1 MSKALDD
8 VVVLDLATTFWG
20 SVGTALLADFGARVI
35 RIDSVPAPAESRA
48 DVAPASQRTPWDYE
62 AELAQ
67 RNKLSVALNLD
78 DPAGQEILR
87 ALIHQ
92 ADVFVTDWPCAR
104 LEPLQLDYAGLCEL
118 KPNIIYARGS
128 GFGPKGPDRDLPA
141 LDELAA
147 ARTGMM
153 PILPQPGQPPVYSG
167 AGLMYTAVMIALGVS
182 IALHH
187 RQVTGEG
194 QEVDVSLFAGNMYG
208 ASLDV
213 QAFLAMGGE
222 RFLHPVSRLDA
233 GNPMSG
239 PVYPAKD
246 GRWLCLTMPDTDR
259 WWPGF
264 SAMVGLDPNDP
275 RFDSHE
281 KRCGEYRLEMMKVL
295 EEIFRQQPASHW
307 KRELMERQLSADII
321 EEFDYPANDPQALRN
336 RYIMTV
342 DRPGAGRVKTLGFPI
357 FMSETPGRL
366 RRTAPSRGQHSAE
379 ILHDMLGYSE
389 DRIVELQA
397 NGVVA

>member
-8 VVVLDLATTFWG
+8 VVVVELTTTFG
-20 SVGTALLADFGARVI
+20 AAVASALLADFGARVI
-35 RIDSVPAPAESRA
+35 RIERVSTARKEPTPQPGDA
-48 DVAPASQRTPWDYE
+48 PWDYE
-62 AELAQ
+62 AELAH
-67 RNKLSVALNLD
+67 RNKLSLALDLD
-78 DPAGQEILR
+78 SDTGRGIMREL
-87 ALIHQ
+87 LGK
-92 ADVFVTDWPCAR
+92 ADVLLTDWPR
-104 LEPLQLDYAGLCEL
+104 LALEQRGLDYATVGAL
-118 KPNIIYARGS
+118 KPEIIYARET
-128 GFGPKGPDRDLPA
+128 GFGPKGPDRDLPV

-153 PILPQPGQPPVYSG
+153 PILPQPGQPPVY
-167 AGLMYTAVMIALGVS
+167 AGTGPMYAAVMIAFGVS

-194 QEVDVSLFAGNMYG
+194 QEVDASLFAGNMYG

-222 RFLHPVSRLDA
+222 RFLHPASRLEA

-239 PVYPAKD
+239 VLYPSSD
-246 GRWLCLTMPDTDR
+246 GRWVCVTMPDTDR

-281 KRCGEYRLEMMKVL
+281 KRCGEYRLEMLRVL
-295 EEIFRQQPASHW
+295 EGIFRQQPAAHW
-307 KRELMERQLSADII
+307 KRELTERQLSADII
-321 EEFDYPANDPQALRN
+321 EEFDYPASDPQTFRN
-336 RYIMTV
+336 RYIL
-342 DRPGAGRVKTLGFPI
+342 DLERPGVGRVKTLGFPL

-366 RRTAPSRGQHSAE
+366 SRTAPCRGQHSAE

-389 DRIVELQA
+389 DRIGELQA